1 MTTEAVNQFMTE
13 LAHPLKAE
21 IEAVRAI
28 ILSADAA
35 ITEHIKWNAPSFC
48 YAGEDC
54 ITFKL
59 HPPKHIQLIFHRGAK
74 VKDSSDFTFEDA
86 SGLLQWV
93 TKDRAMVTLQ
103 NQEQIDTNREVLQTL
118 VKNWMKATS

>member
-1 MTTEAVNQFMTE
+1 MSTESVNQFMVE

-28 ILSADAA
+28 VLSADAG

-48 YAGEDC
+48 YADEDRV
-54 ITFKL
+54 TFKL
-59 HPPKHIQLIFHRGAK
+59 HPPQRIQLIFHRGAK
-74 VKDSSDFTFEDA
+74 VKDSRDFAFEDT

-93 TKDRAMVTLQ
+93 TNDRAMVTLQ
-103 NQEQIDTNREVLQTL
+103 NQDQIDTNREDLQVL